1 MNQIVIIEY
10 SNSLDELTKL
20 LEENQKLLEMIYSK
34 DIFIKTA
41 IGKLNEKFP
50 DLWKL
55 YNILNGELQWLAK
68 LIGVE
73 ISHDSIEIDNPYVN
87 TGNVDASEKKK
98 FKPSCKNIFRKIC
111 RLTHPDKIKDKLLNS
126 QFILAKK
133 LYEKGD
139 IQGLQDLYDDI
150 IHNYN
155 NESLNKRITKI
166 ENEIFENKKLLFSLE
181 LSEDYIIAVKY
192 QNQETQSEAELLFRN
207 KINSINDNLL
217 LQINQIKSK
226 ILGV

>member
-1 MNQIVIIEY
+1 MNQIIVKEY

-20 LEENQKLLEMIYSK
+20 LEENQKILDLIYSK

-41 IGKLNEKFP
+41 IGKLSEKFP

-68 LIGVE
+68 LIGAE
-73 ISHDSIEIDNPYVN
+73 ISHNSIEIDNPYVN
-87 TGNVDASEKKK
+87 HDVVEKKQHP
-98 FKPSCKNIFRKIC
+98 PSCKNIFRKIC
-111 RLTHPDKIKDKLLNS
+111 RLTHPDKIKNKKLNS

-139 IQGLQDLYDDI
+139 LQGLQDLYDDI
-150 IHNYN
+150 I
-155 NESLNKRITKI
+155 NEHTEETLAMRMSKI
-166 ENEIFENKKLLFSLE
+166 ENEISDNRKVLLSLE
-181 LSEDYIIAVKY
+181 TSEDYVIAIKY
-192 QNQETQSEAELLFRN
+192 QNQETQTEAEILFRTKLN
-207 KINSINDNLL
+207 TINDNLL

-226 ILGV
+226 IFGV